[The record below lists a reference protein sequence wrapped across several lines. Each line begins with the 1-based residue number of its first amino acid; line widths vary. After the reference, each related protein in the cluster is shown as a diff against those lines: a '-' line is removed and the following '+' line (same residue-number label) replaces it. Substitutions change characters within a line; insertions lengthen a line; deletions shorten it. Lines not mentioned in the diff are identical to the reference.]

1 MVIVD
6 RGRRII
12 KDIKTLDQREMVISA
27 NTEIVKESV
36 RSIIWVLYKFGVIFF
51 R

>member
-1 MVIVD
+1 MVMD
-6 RGRRII
+6 RGRQII
-12 KDIKTLDQREMVISA
+12 KDIKTLDQREMVLSA

-36 RSIIWVLYKFGVIFF
+36 RSIIRVLYKSGVIFI

>member
-1 MVIVD
+1 MVD
-6 RGRRII
+6 RGKQII

-36 RSIIWVLYKFGVIFF
+36 RSIIRVLYKSGVLFI